1 MKKDEMYIIKLCFLL
16 FDLCYLKNEL
26 ALDLRELLKDEINT
40 YVDERIH

>member
-16 FDLCYLKNEL
+16 FDLCYLKDEI
-26 ALDLRELLKDEINT
+26 AVEFSMLLKDEINT